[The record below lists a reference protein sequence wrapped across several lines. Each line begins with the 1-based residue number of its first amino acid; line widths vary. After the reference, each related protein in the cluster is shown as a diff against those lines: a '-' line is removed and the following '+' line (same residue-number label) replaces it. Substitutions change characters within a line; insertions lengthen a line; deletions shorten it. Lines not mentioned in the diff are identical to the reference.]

1 MAVGIAIFLTV
12 FILIGSVGLLIFYR
26 ETIQAR
32 ISAAINPPQAKQ
44 QKTIKTTLQDTRDV
58 LEGVVERFEKV
69 VPKSEQEKSVAQQRL
84 VMAGYREDSAIKVLY
99 GVKVILPLVLAGL
112 VLITGIAGRSF
123 FLIIACLGVGFIGPD
138 FILGKMISSR
148 QAKIKRG
155 LPDVLDMLVI
165 CVEAGLSMD
174 QATARTAEELR
185 QAQPELSDELTV
197 VALEQR
203 AGATRA
209 DAWKH
214 LADRT
219 GVDVVRNLVS
229 MLVQSEQ
236 FGTSVAKTLRVHSD
250 TLRTKRVQEIEEK
263 AAKLSVKLL
272 FPLVF
277 FIFPSLFVVVLGPA
291 VIMMSESFKKLF
303 GH

>member
-1 MAVGIAIFLTV
+1 MGVAIAAFCAVFL
-12 FILIGSVGLLIFYR
+12 LITSLGLLVFYR
-26 ETIQAR
+26 ETITAR
-32 ISAAINPPQAKQ
+32 ITSAINPQVRR
-44 QKTIKTTLQDTRDV
+44 QKTLKTAVLDTREV

-69 VPKSEQEKSVAQQRL
+69 MPRSEAETGIVQERL
-84 VMAGYREDSAIKVLY
+84 VRAGFRGDSAQKFFYGAKLMTPLALLVIVL
-99 GVKVILPLVLAGL
+99 LTPF
-112 VLITGIAGRSF
+112 GRSNIF
-123 FLIIACLGVGFIGPD
+123 VAIAAAGVGFLAPD
-138 FILGKMISSR
+138 FVLGKLISNR
-148 QAKIKRG
+148 QAKVKRG

-165 CVEAGLSMD
+165 CVEAGLSLD
-174 QATARTAEELR
+174 QATARTAQEMHVS
-185 QAQPELSDELTV
+185 QPVLSDELSM

-203 AGATRA
+203 AGSARS

-291 VIMMSESFKKLF
+291 VILMMESFKSMF
-303 GH
+303 GG